1 MKAMKARSFY
11 RTYVKNNLFSKLL
24 ATLSAISVLTIV
36 TLAYLLYAFMA
47 ESVRSDILANQ
58 RRAMEAVSARLQA
71 SSDSVQRIVADI
83 YQDQALSQNVTYLLS
98 HPFADYFRY
107 RIDRYADEP
116 RAGYG
121 NAITYFERRL
131 AADSSIRQLMLYS
144 SVEQYLYAWKA
155 GGSPQLRELNSAL
168 SFIPDAMAL
177 ELPAI
182 SAPNPW
188 VAREL
193 GLDADRLYAVR
204 AAVNNPGTLQKTG
217 QLLVHFS
224 SDSLVSALRPYLDEL
239 KGYVLV
245 LTPQGQV
252 LFDSSGRYYGSIYPY
267 ASRIS
272 TLDSAAALDRPS
284 QVAVLSDSLAGYS
297 VVGVVPDAQLEA
309 ASAGLRR
316 TVMLLSGIG
325 ILLAVVLPGIAVA
338 SVARRTGSLVRLMR
352 RVESGDFAGRI
363 QDERG
368 DELGQIGQGFNRM
381 LDQLNRQ
388 IEQEYKAELRQRS
401 TELSAIQA
409 RINPHFLSNTLEV
422 IRMRAVSRGADDV
435 AEMIYS
441 LSVLFRSM
449 VGSRSLVPLREELEL
464 GRRYLELFRIRYK
477 DRFAYSIRMDD
488 SLAGRPVVKLS
499 LQPVMENYI
508 VHGLDTERDDNRFDI
523 SAARGEGARIVVTL
537 RDNGRGMAPEALE
550 ALRQRLQ
557 RPPQGQD
564 EGGSF
569 GLQSIRDRLRL
580 VYGPNAAGLDID
592 SAPGAGT
599 TVTLWFPDGSDS
611 GSGEPGGAEER

>member
-1 MKAMKARSFY
+1 MKTMKARSFY
-11 RTYVKNNLFSKLL
+11 RTYVKNNLFTKLL

-36 TLAYLLYAFMA
+36 TLAYLLYAFIA
-47 ESVRSDILANQ
+47 DSARSDILANQ

-71 SSDSVQRIVADI
+71 SSDSVQRIVADL

-107 RIDRYADEP
+107 RIDRYTDEP

-121 NAITYFERRL
+121 NAITYFERQL
-131 AADSSIRQLMLYS
+131 AADSSIRQMMLYS
-144 SVEQYLYAWKA
+144 SVQQYLYAWKA
-155 GGSPQLRELNSAL
+155 GGSPQLLELNSAL
-168 SFIPDAMAL
+168 SYIPDAMAL
-177 ELPAI
+177 ELPSI

-188 VAREL
+188 VARGL
-193 GLDADRLYAVR
+193 GLDADRVYAVR

-224 SDSLVSALRPYLDEL
+224 SDSLLSALRPYLDEL

-272 TLDSAAALDRPS
+272 SLDAAATLDRPS
-284 QVAVLSDSLAGYS
+284 RVAVLSDSLAGYS
-297 VVGVVPDAQLEA
+297 VVGVVPDEQLDA
-309 ASAGLRR
+309 ATAGLRR
-316 TVMLLSGIG
+316 TVLLLSGLG
-325 ILLAVVLPGIAVA
+325 ILLAVLLPGFAVA

-352 RVESGDFAGRI
+352 RVETGDFAGRI

-381 LDQLNRQ
+381 LDRLNRQ

-488 SLAGRPVVKLS
+488 SLATSPVVKLS

-508 VHGLDTERDDNRFDI
+508 VHGLDTDRDDNRFDI
-523 SAARGEGARIVVTL
+523 SAVRGGGGRIVVTL
-537 RDNGRGMAPEALE
+537 RDNGRGMEPQALE

-557 RPPQGQD
+557 RPPQAQ
-564 EGGSF
+564 EESGSF
-569 GLQSIRDRLRL
+569 GLQSILDRLRL
-580 VYGPNAAGLDID
+580 VYGSHAAGLDVD
-592 SAPGAGT
+592 SAAGAGT
-599 TVTLWFPDGSDS
+599 TVTIWFPVGS
-611 GSGEPGGAEER
+611 EERSGGL